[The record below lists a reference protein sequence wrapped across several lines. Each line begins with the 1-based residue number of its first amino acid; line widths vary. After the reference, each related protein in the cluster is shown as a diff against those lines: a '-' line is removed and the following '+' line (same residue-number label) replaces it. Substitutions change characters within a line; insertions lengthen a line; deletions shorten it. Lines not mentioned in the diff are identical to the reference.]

1 MTGQSKTEKR
11 RSNTHVEQLAAATA
25 IYAALAAYLY
35 GPYFRNFNT
44 LHYLVVPNACL
55 GALGCFVLS
64 RRWVRAFSGSF
75 FAGALYGFGPF
86 FLGLARFHPT
96 AGLLAASIPWLFCP
110 AAFVVKTR
118 WPRLAIPL
126 ATLPFLAIP
135 LFFRLFAHYRLF
147 AASTQARLHGADA
160 LGLLAP
166 LVAIHRGSTM
176 VGFYHVP
183 LAMLVMGVAMLLAAR
198 RVGIIVILC
207 LGTVLACYDSFFDV
221 SPIMWL
227 SIPMVCGS
235 ILIGA
240 GMNGLASAGFGDRK
254 WVLLAAAIMGALSI
268 GTLLLAT
275 KYFQVFAGLGA
286 NYAKLFTETAWM
298 YILGAIAVGIIF
310 SIIRA
315 KQRVATL
322 RKIVLCSAMAVDIFF
337 SARLIVDG
345 IH

>member
-1 MTGQSKTEKR
+1 MTGQSKIEKR
-11 RSNTHVEQLAAATA
+11 HYNTHVEQLAAATA
-25 IYAALAAYLY
+25 IYAAFAVYLY
-35 GPYFRNFNT
+35 GPYFRSFNV
-44 LHYLVVPNACL
+44 LNYLLVLNACL

-86 FLGLARFHPT
+86 FLVLAKFHPT

-110 AAFVVKTR
+110 AALAGTTR
-118 WPRLAIPL
+118 WRRLSMPL

-135 LFFRLFAHYRLF
+135 LFFHLSAHYRLF
-147 AASTQARLHGADA
+147 AASTQVRLHWADA

-166 LVAIHRGSTM
+166 LVAAHRSLTT
-176 VGFYHVP
+176 VGFYHVS
-183 LAMLVMGVAMLLAAR
+183 LAMLVIGVAMLLAAR
-198 RVGIIVILC
+198 RVGIIVILT
-207 LGTVLACYDSFFDV
+207 LGTVLACCDSFFDV

-235 ILIGA
+235 VLIGA

-286 NYAKLFTETAWM
+286 NYAKLFTETAQM
-298 YILGAIAVGIIF
+298 YILGATAAGIIF
-310 SIIRA
+310 FIIRA
-315 KQRVATL
+315 NQRISTL
-322 RKIVLCSAMAVDIFF
+322 RQIVLCSAMAIDIFF
-337 SARLIVDG
+337 SARLIVDR
-345 IH
+345 IL